1 MHRLSADNDLQNI
14 YTSILSADNKRLH
27 IYTPFLS
34 IDKYRHNVSFS
45 PSPTVSKFADDAPL
59 PSPTVGDMT
68 PIEIRLQTGACP
80 LSHP

>member
-1 MHRLSADNDLQNI
+1 M
-14 YTSILSADNKRLH
+14 YTVILSADNRGSY

-34 IDKYRHNVSFS
+34 IDKYCHNASFS

-59 PSPTVGDMT
+59 PSPTAGNMI
-68 PIEIRLQTGACP
+68 PIEISLQTEACP

>member
-1 MHRLSADNDLQNI
+1 MS
-14 YTSILSADNKRLH
+14 T
-27 IYTPFLS
+27 
-34 IDKYRHNVSFS
+34 DKYRHNASFS

-68 PIEIRLQTGACP
+68 PIEISLQTEAHP

>member
-1 MHRLSADNDLQNI
+1 MTYKIDIDPFCPQTIEAHI
-14 YTSILSADNKRLH
+14 SI

-68 PIEIRLQTGACP
+68 PIEIRLQTEACP

>member
-1 MHRLSADNDLQNI
+1 M
-14 YTSILSADNKRLH
+14 YTLILSADNRGSY

-34 IDKYRHNVSFS
+34 TDKYCHNASSS

-68 PIEIRLQTGACP
+68 PIEISLQTEACP
-80 LSHP
+80 LSYT